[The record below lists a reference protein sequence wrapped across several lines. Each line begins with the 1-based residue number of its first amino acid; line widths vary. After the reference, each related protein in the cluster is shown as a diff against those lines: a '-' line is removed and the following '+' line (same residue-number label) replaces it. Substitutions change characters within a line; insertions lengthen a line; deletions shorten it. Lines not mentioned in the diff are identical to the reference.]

1 MLKESAS
8 CRFYGLTMI
17 LGPSKATCVMQ
28 CAHMHA
34 LQLQDIFPWDM
45 QPCIAELDLS
55 VWCPCRGVASL
66 AYAAGAGSNGLLYS
80 VGADC
85 NVCALDAA
93 SGAEVMRFRAGSHAL
108 SCVGATPGCQSVLVG
123 SSSLA
128 LWSIVRQKRLA
139 KFMGHT
145 VGPSLFWAL
154 SM

>member
-1 MLKESAS
+1 M
-8 CRFYGLTMI
+8 C
-17 LGPSKATCVMQ
+17 LGPFKATCVMQ
-28 CAHMHA
+28 CAHMHVV
-34 LQLQDIFPWDM
+34 QLRDIFPWDM
-45 QPCIAELDLS
+45 QPCIAELGLS
-55 VWCPCRGVASL
+55 VWCSCRGVASL

-93 SGAEVMRFRAGSHAL
+93 SGAEVMKFRAGSHAL

-128 LWSIVRQKRLA
+128 LWSVVRQKRLA

-145 VGPSLFWAL
+145 VGPSVF
-154 SM
+154 

>member
-1 MLKESAS
+1 MLKESAP
-8 CRFYGLTMI
+8 CRVYGLNMC
-17 LGPSKATCVMQ
+17 LGPFEATCVMQ
-28 CAHMHA
+28 CAHMHDV
-34 LQLQDIFPWDM
+34 QLQDIFPWIM
-45 QPCIAELDLS
+45 QPCIAELGS
-55 VWCPCRGVASL
+55 MVQCCCRGVASL
-66 AYAAGAGSNGLLYS
+66 AYAAAAGSNGLLYS

-93 SGAEVMRFRAGSHAL
+93 SGAEVMKFRAGSHAL

-145 VGPSLFWAL
+145 VGPSLFRPL